1 MVFFSFLIIAWVIVL
16 AIIIWDLIQKGQD
29 KPARRLPPDR
39 GSNPGVYR
47 PLLGVA

>member
-29 KPARRLPPDR
+29 KLYMLNLY
-39 GSNPGVYR
+39 SFQ
-47 PLLGVA
+47 